1 MSLTAKA
8 FAKINL
14 FLHITGKREDGYH
27 ELDSVFQSVS
37 LFDEITL
44 SLKNEGVSV
53 VCDNDELSGE
63 DNIVYKACSL
73 FFKEVGYNGG
83 ANIEIKKNIPV
94 AAGLAGGS
102 ADAAATLFL
111 LNKALYSNMST
122 QKLNE
127 LAKKLGA
134 DVPFCLT
141 GGTAR
146 VTGIGEKISPLN
158 TPTLHYVLL
167 KDREKQSTGK
177 MFSIVD
183 EREQI
188 HHNGI
193 DDLIRGIE
201 KSDIDLISKNFFN
214 SFEICWDFD
223 DMTKPFLD
231 FCPKGVLLSGSGPT
245 VCALFEDSN
254 DAISCANSLKKQG
267 LNAFYACSVGSG
279 VQIV

>member
-14 FLHITGKREDGYH
+14 FLDVKGKREDGYH

-44 SLKNEGVSV
+44 SLNNEGVSV

-83 ANIEIKKNIPV
+83 ANVEIKKNIPV

-102 ADAAATLFL
+102 ADAAATLLL
-111 LNKALYSNMST
+111 LNKALSSNLSPE
-122 QKLNE
+122 KLSKLGKE
-127 LAKKLGA
+127 LGA

-146 VTGIGEKISPLN
+146 VTGIGEKISPLS
-158 TPTLHYVLL
+158 TPLFHYVLL
-167 KDREKQSTGK
+167 KEREKQSTGK
-177 MFSIVD
+177 MFAIVD
-183 EREQI
+183 EKEQT

-193 DDLIRGIE
+193 DDLITGIE
-201 KSDIDLISKNFFN
+201 KSDIGLIGKNLYN

-223 DMTKPFLD
+223 NMTKPFFD
-231 FCPKGVLLSGSGPT
+231 FCPKGVFLSGSGPT

>member
-14 FLHITGKREDGYH
+14 FLNITGKREDGYH

-44 SLKNEGVSV
+44 SLNNECVSV

-63 DNIVYKACSL
+63 NNIVYKACSM
-73 FFKEVGYNGG
+73 FFKEVGYKGG

-102 ADAAATLFL
+102 ADAAAILLL
-111 LNKALYSNMST
+111 LNKALNSKMST

-146 VTGIGEKISPLN
+146 VKGIGEKILPIS
-158 TPTLHYVLL
+158 TPSLHYVLL
-167 KDREKQSTGK
+167 KEREKQSTGK
-177 MFSIVD
+177 MFAIVD
-183 EREQI
+183 EKEQI

-193 DDLIRGIE
+193 DDLITGIE
-201 KSDIDLISKNFFN
+201 KSDTNLIAHNLFN
-214 SFEICWDFD
+214 SFEICWDFH
-223 DMTKPFLD
+223 DMTRSFSD
-231 FCPKGVLLSGSGPT
+231 FCPKGVFLSGSGPT
-245 VCALFEDSN
+245 VCALFDDSN